1 MAPTRK
7 YKSVNKQ
14 YSSKC
19 EVSPDK
25 DAGNSRKS
33 NPKKKLFD
41 KLGHPWSKAEIER
54 FYKAY
59 REYGK
64 DWKKVAAAVRNRS
77 TEMVEAFY
85 IMNRA
90 YLSLP
95 DGVASVIGL
104 IAMMTDHYSVLG
116 GSDAEIESNE
126 PSKIPRKTQ
135 KRKRVKAHFGS
146 SKEDVFL
153 PQSIASTQ
161 GCLSL
166 LKRIGFN
173 GINPHAVGRRTPRVP
188 VSYSYRR
195 DDMENYNPPKKR
207 VKKSEANDNDDE
219 HVAAVTLTGALQR
232 GSCPQFSQRPYKK
245 AECRRSAPVQC
256 YDRMLLQ
263 SETTKAK
270 LPSSSSKHRIE
281 SRHGG
286 KEPVIGTYVKD
297 TGPTEDMEGAGTV
310 EVREKGKKVYRKK
323 VKAGEFTNN
332 LSDDGGE
339 ACSGIEEG
347 IIDRAVKGKVE
358 MEISHGKSKLSP
370 WSQRKKSK
378 KIVSGDE
385 SASLDALLALA
396 NLSTSI
402 SPASII
408 ESEVSA
414 KFKEDRIARETDEK
428 PSASEAASTSHCRD
442 ETKHIGPKEKVLNL
456 ITEAEDGTSR
466 KSKVGRYSAKDDN
479 VVSEPKQQAEST
491 NNSKKRKSKS
501 FSTSQISN
509 PEAQMDSPF
518 IQSFDNE
525 DMAEEMNKSLTK
537 GSSAQSSVQSQQRKS
552 FRVPEDSLT
561 KNDPKFAETDSLV
574 SIFQVPAESKLVS
587 LPNKHQSRR
596 KMNLKR
602 ALLSTD
608 INSLNYTLANQP
620 NKDSLSQDGLKERL
634 SFCLSSN
641 LARRWCSFEWF
652 YSAIDYAW
660 FVKKE
665 FVEYLNHVGLGHIP
679 RLTRVEWGVI
689 RSSLG
694 KPRRFSER
702 FLHEERE
709 KLKQYRESVRQ
720 HYAQL
725 RIGTTEGLPTDL
737 PQPLSIG
744 QRVIAIH
751 PETREVNDGKVLD
764 LEHDSFKVQF
774 DRPELG
780 VELVT
785 DIDCMPLNPLENLL
799 ETLGSQD
806 LAFDKFPATPNVSQV
821 NGHSNFRG
829 SGVYAP
835 SGHPENA
842 TSSVNMLANP
852 IKVDASRNI
861 LNAKTSVP
869 SVVAAHQ
876 TANGL
881 PLTMAHIQGREA
893 DIQVMSELNR
903 ALDKKEAILME
914 LRNTNDDILDNKSGG
929 NCLKGSE
936 PFKKHIATVS
946 SALHNLRQHNAYPA
960 NPVSPQQK
968 PPTKSNFLGSLTSS
982 IDSSL
987 VSLESDSVAGE
998 IVEGSRLKA
1007 GSMVDAAIKAI
1018 STKED
1023 EDAFMRIVEVLDSI
1037 DKLQFT
1043 PDIRM
1048 PVIKSAEPENGSISY
1063 QKHLVSRLPQNNE
1076 QVPSELIT
1084 SCVATLLMI
1093 WVTRKL
1099 FSAMISTLNSLTSK
1113 NVLHICILFAIL
1125 CLFLFLLTYRHVL
1138 SDNFPQPMWLK
1149 LWIWLLEACIHGV
1162 ARTCGFTEKYK
1173 GAWAKLKL
1181 KY

>member
-1 MAPTRK
+1 MARTRK

-25 DAGNSRKS
+25 GAGNSRKS

-41 KLGHPWSKAEIER
+41 KLGSPWSKAEIER

-126 PSKIPRKTQ
+126 PSEIPRKTQ
-135 KRKRVKAHFGS
+135 KCKRVKAHFGS

-173 GINPHAVGRRTPRVP
+173 GINPNAVGRRTPRIP

-232 GSCPQFSQRPYKK
+232 GSCPQFSQRTYKK
-245 AECRRSAPVQC
+245 AECRRSTPVQS

-270 LPSSSSKHRIE
+270 LPSSSSKHRME
-281 SRHGG
+281 SRHGV
-286 KEPVIGTYVKD
+286 KEPVIGTYIKD

-310 EVREKGKKVYRKK
+310 EVRGKGKKVYQKK
-323 VKAGEFTNN
+323 VKAGEFINN

-347 IIDRAVKGKVE
+347 IIDRAVKGKIE
-358 MEISHGKSKLSP
+358 MEISGAKSKLSP

-402 SPASII
+402 SLASII
-408 ESEVSA
+408 ESEVSV
-414 KFKEDRIARETDEK
+414 KFNEDRIACETDEK
-428 PSASEAASTSHCRD
+428 PSASEAASTSHRRD
-442 ETKHIGPKEKVLNL
+442 ETKHIRPKEKVLNL
-456 ITEAEDGTSR
+456 ITGAEDGTSR

-501 FSTSQISN
+501 SSTSQLQISN
-509 PEAQMDSPF
+509 PEARMDSPF

-525 DMAEEMNKSLTK
+525 DMAEEVNKSLTK
-537 GSSAQSSVQSQQRKS
+537 GSSAQSSVQSRQRKS

-574 SIFQVPAESKLVS
+574 STLQVPAESKLVS

-709 KLKQYRESVRQ
+709 KLKQYRDSVRQ

-751 PETREVNDGKVLD
+751 PKTREVNDGKVLG

-774 DRPELG
+774 DCPELG
-780 VELVT
+780 VELVA
-785 DIDCMPLNPLENLL
+785 DIDCMPLYPLENLP
-799 ETLGSQD
+799 ETLRSQN
-806 LAFDKFPATPNVSQV
+806 LAFDKFPVTPNESQV
-821 NGHSNFRG
+821 NGHSDFRG

-835 SGHPENA
+835 SGHLENA

-852 IKVDASRNI
+852 IKEDASHNI

-881 PLTMAHIQGREA
+881 PLTVAHIQGREA

-929 NCLKGSE
+929 SCLKGSE

-946 SALHNLRQHNAYPA
+946 SALHDLRQHNAYPA

-982 IDSSL
+982 IESSL
-987 VSLESDSVAGE
+987 VSQESGSVAGE

-1007 GSMVDAAIKAI
+1007 GSMVDAAIKAMS

-1023 EDAFMRIVEVLDSI
+1023 EDAFMRIVEVLGSI
-1037 DKLQFT
+1037 DKPQFT

-1048 PVIKSAEPENGSISY
+1048 PVIKSAEPENGNPEIIFCYDFDSQQLDEQECSSYLHLVCNLVLISISSDI
-1063 QKHLVSRLPQNNE
+1063 QTCTERRFPPADVAQIMDLAARSLHPWC
-1076 QVPSELIT
+1076 SENLRIYREIQSCMGKIKTQILALIPT
-1084 SCVATLLMI
+1084 
-1093 WVTRKL
+1093 
-1099 FSAMISTLNSLTSK
+1099 
-1113 NVLHICILFAIL
+1113 
-1125 CLFLFLLTYRHVL
+1125 
-1138 SDNFPQPMWLK
+1138 
-1149 LWIWLLEACIHGV
+1149 
-1162 ARTCGFTEKYK
+1162 
-1173 GAWAKLKL
+1173 
-1181 KY
+1181 